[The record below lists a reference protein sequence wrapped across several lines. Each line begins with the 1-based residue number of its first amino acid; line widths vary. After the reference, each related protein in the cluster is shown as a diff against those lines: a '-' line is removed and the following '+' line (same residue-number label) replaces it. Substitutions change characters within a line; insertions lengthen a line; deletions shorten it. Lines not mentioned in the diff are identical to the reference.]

1 MISIPRIHTTTF
13 NVIVVYGCQKISVPS
28 PTVGNL
34 CGVITLLTDY
44 ISYFQRTFLWEWRD
58 SNPLTRRT
66 RLFLWKESNFQKL
79 PIIGKSF
86 FSRLHCITVWRNSP
100 SLPHSQFQHY
110 KYNKLSQLHKQF
122 FKNFNKHIN
131 NY

>member
-86 FSRLHCITVWRNSP
+86 SVDYTVLQSGATRHRCRTPSFNIINITN
-100 SLPHSQFQHY
+100 F
-110 KYNKLSQLHKQF
+110 SQLHKHF

-131 NY
+131 DY